1 MERWKLFNTNAQIMN
16 SSAEVMSQA
25 QSSRFF
31 SGFVVLVLMC
41 LLSSVFSPV
50 AVAES
55 RWEEDG
61 WLRTALAQERL
72 DNGDEFGCYG
82 MPILNGLLTQGTV
95 ALNVEITLP
104 TSFFKPMGWQSTTFT
119 PSGLTMSQHTNIA
132 SQGFMVH
139 GDENDLSSTAWHSP
153 DDEPVD
159 DWDWYNLG
167 RRGGSLEQLIGS
179 KEQVQSAVEEG
190 GLVNMYWVGRV
201 NDASIRHDRDIATYL
216 AEEAQ
221 AWMTT
226 WGEAWSY
233 WTVRDCY
240 QIEHNSSE
248 IQNDHHWVW
257 IIGYRAMHR
266 CFLRHGMLPPYG
278 FNLEGRAVVDDDS
291 NSSLQSLDG
300 VKRPRRLYSKRFG
313 HLHLSLLKVNVMIV
327 VNGSIDYDITHV
339 AIWTYSAAVTIATT
353 QPICSNGRTIQWW
366 LQSSCLVVQPRDG
379 LGEAPWLPY
388 LAVVVAVTTVTG
400 IFFEGKAWDR
410 LQWSQTNIPTARRN
424 NSPNRTLRLNK
435 GEALMPWGCHR
446 SLGGYGNGR
455 RWSCYW
461 PMGEFTIN
469 RLFTNNW
476 PIWTFFNGVSVD
488 SESFT
493 TSSSWYCLPIELDVV
508 LSSKNKEILL
518 EF

>member
-1 MERWKLFNTNAQIMN
+1 MN

-82 MPILNGLLTQGTV
+82 MPNLEWAADPGAV
-95 ALNVEITLP
+95 ALECRNYITQRVSSSQWGDNPL
-104 TSFFKPMGWQSTTFT
+104 STFT

-248 IQNDHHWVW
+248 IQNQT
-257 IIGYRAMHR
+257 IIEFELLVTEQCTAVSPAAWNVPTTW
-266 CFLRHGMLPPYG
+266 LLD
-278 FNLEGRAVVDDDS
+278 LEGQAVVDVRDS
-291 NSSLQSLDG
+291 NSSLQPLDG
-300 VKRPRRLYSKRFG
+300 VKKTSEGYTQNGSG
-313 HLHLSLLKVNVMIV
+313 YLHLSLLKGHNVTIV
-327 VNGSIDYDITHV
+327 VNGSIDYDIM
-339 AIWTYSAAVTIATT
+339 AMSQFWNNYSAAVTIAAHDTT
-353 QPICSNGRTIQWW
+353 DLFKWSKRFSDDSNLVFTW
-366 LQSSCLVVQPRDG
+366 LVQPRDG

-400 IFFEGKAWDR
+400 MLYILRREGLGPFAVKSNKQSYGPEKQIPESNFEA
-410 LQWSQTNIPTARRN
+410 
-424 NSPNRTLRLNK
+424 
-435 GEALMPWGCHR
+435 E
-446 SLGGYGNGR
+446 
-455 RWSCYW
+455 
-461 PMGEFTIN
+461 
-469 RLFTNNW
+469 
-476 PIWTFFNGVSVD
+476 
-488 SESFT
+488 
-493 TSSSWYCLPIELDVV
+493 
-508 LSSKNKEILL
+508 
-518 EF
+518 